1 MDKKAR
7 QKKEIKALKKER
19 EEHLT
24 NWYMINMCWS
34 IFGIIVLYILQ
45 RVYNW
50 ASGAES
56 TLKGYEISLWI
67 VAGLAV
73 VGAVVLLVLGLKG
86 VIKNGKRARNY
97 SVFLFIVAGASAW
110 VVLWRVYIRAVVA
123 KIFGTSSFLYTGSFW
138 GIWLLMIAC
147 VAWIVI
153 AFVIYLVRLS
163 KLRKSHK

>member
-1 MDKKAR
+1 MDKKAK
-7 QKKEIKALKKER
+7 QKKEIKAFKKKQ

-34 IFGIIVLYILQ
+34 IFGIIVLFILQ

-56 TLKGYEISLWI
+56 TLRGYEISLWI

-73 VGAVVLLVLGLKG
+73 IGAIVLLVLGANG
-86 VIKNGKRARNY
+86 TIKNKKRAQNY
-97 SVFLFIVAGASAW
+97 SIFLFIVAASSAW
-110 VVLWRVYIRAVVA
+110 VVLWRVYIRAIIA
-123 KIFGTSSFLYTGSFW
+123 KIFGTSFFLYTGSFW
-138 GIWLLMIAC
+138 GIWLLMLAC

-153 AFVIYLVRLS
+153 AFVIYLVRLA